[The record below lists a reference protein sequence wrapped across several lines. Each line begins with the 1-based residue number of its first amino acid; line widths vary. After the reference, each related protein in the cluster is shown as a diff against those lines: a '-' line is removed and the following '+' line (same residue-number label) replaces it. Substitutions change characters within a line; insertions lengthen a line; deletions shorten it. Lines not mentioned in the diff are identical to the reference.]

1 MDTCLILLKDSGV
14 VTENESPLVALF
26 SLEELNGPIDEMW
39 VTFSGAW
46 LIPSV
51 CNEKKTIRFYNLH
64 FRFCSKKILKLA
76 NFSG

>member
-14 VTENESPLVALF
+14 VFENESDPVVALF
-26 SLEELNGPIDEMW
+26 SLEELNGPIEEMW

-51 CNEKKTIRFYNLH
+51 CNEKNKTFNLTE
-64 FRFCSKKILKLA
+64 KKD
-76 NFSG
+76 

>member
-51 CNEKKTIRFYNLH
+51 CNEKKPLDSRIN
-64 FRFCSKKILKLA
+64 ILGSLVRK
-76 NFSG
+76 F

>member
-26 SLEELNGPIDEMW
+26 SLEELNGPIDEMG

-51 CNEKKTIRFYNLH
+51 YNEKKNHIEF
-64 FRFCSKKILKLA
+64 KK
-76 NFSG
+76 

>member
-1 MDTCLILLKDSGV
+1 MLRSHEKKKVQIIYLCWGMDTCLILLKDSGV

-51 CNEKKTIRFYNLH
+51 CNEKNHY
-64 FRFCSKKILKLA
+64 
-76 NFSG
+76 